1 MQVIGQV
8 DRAVLV
14 RGGERIKAREAQRT
28 ANANAAREAQ
38 VARTAR
44 NGRSSIVNRVEAAQ
58 AGLKSRSVADSIA
71 LIERQRPLDRD
82 VWLIA
87 EMEGEARP
95 SVLRRFG
102 NPRKEVQSRYLTEVG
117 LETPEQTA

>member
-8 DRAVLV
+8 ERAVLV

-58 AGLKSRSVADSIA
+58 AGLKSRSVADSIS

-102 NPRKEVQSRYLTEVG
+102 NPRKEVQSRYLAEVG